1 MSQTTQQVAQSL
13 GITWKLY
20 IPYRSQFSGK
30 VEKAKSIFK
39 MHLTKLS
46 RTTKAMDWI
55 PSHGFGLH

>member
-46 RTTKAMDWI
+46 RTTKAMD
-55 PSHGFGLH
+55 